1 MASLAIVGAGA
12 SGLAAAWAL
21 RDTSLSTTIFEKSRG
36 YSGRAAT
43 RRRNG
48 TRYDHGA
55 NYIKPTSERITRL
68 LTEQLPTDGLEDI
81 GRAIWTFD
89 AEGTVSPG
97 DPDANQEPK
106 WTYRTGIHTLGKH
119 LAAAADATV
128 HLQTR
133 IRALKTNDDS
143 WSLEDTDGKRHGSFD
158 AVLLTPPAP
167 QTAALLRASDVPA
180 DLRTTLIEG
189 IEAATYASQFT
200 FILAYDTP
208 VPRPDGVYALLN
220 TDRQHPI
227 AWLSFEHD
235 KPGHVPDGQSLLI
248 AQMAPHWTSARMD
261 DAPEALVE
269 GVVLHVADVLDA
281 DLGEPVWFDSQRWR
295 YALPTQAADE
305 DALAAGAPHGL
316 FFAGDALVG
325 RGRVG
330 RALETGLDVADA
342 IRRTVLG

>member
-21 RDTSLSTTIFEKSRG
+21 RDTSLSVTVFEKSRG

-55 NYIKPTSERITRL
+55 NYIKPTSERITTL
-68 LTEQLPTDGLEDI
+68 LTEHLPTDELEDI

-89 AEGTVSPG
+89 ADGTVSPG
-97 DPDANQEPK
+97 DRETNQEPK
-106 WTYRTGIHTLGKH
+106 WTYRSGIHTLGKH

-133 IRALKTNDDS
+133 IAALEVEDTV
-143 WSLEDTDGKRHGSFD
+143 WTLADTDGERHGPFD

-167 QTAALLRASDVPA
+167 QTAALLRASTMPDA
-180 DLRTTLIEG
+180 LQDTLVDG
-189 IEAATYASQFT
+189 VDAASYTSQFA
-200 FILAYDTP
+200 FILSYDTP
-208 VPRPDGVYALLN
+208 IPRPDGVYALLN

-227 AWLSFEHD
+227 AWLSFEDD
-235 KPGHVPDGQSLLI
+235 KPGHVPKGESLLI
-248 AQMAPHWTSARMD
+248 AQMAPDWTTARMED
-261 DAPEALVE
+261 PPDALVDE
-269 GVVLHVADVLDA
+269 VVPEVANVLDA
-281 DLGEPVWFDSQRWR
+281 DLGAPAWFDTQRWR
-295 YALPTQAADE
+295 YALPTKAADA
-305 DALAAGAPHGL
+305 DALAAGAPYGL

-330 RALETGLDVADA
+330 RALETGLDAADA
-342 IRRTVLG
+342 IRRTLRE